1 MTKKDLKKYTVIQDC
16 IDGIYTIP
24 QSAKLLGLSDRQI
37 QRLKKEVKEKGS
49 TGVIH
54 KNRGKKPNNATEQ
67 DKINKIIELKKVIYM
82 KKLILHILKNYYKNV
97 KILIYL
103 IHAYIRIYVKMELKA
118 LESIKKKSYIIEGK
132 GNPIL
137 EN

>member
-67 DKINKIIELKKVIYM
+67 DKFGRFKFIVQNYLFFQYYLFFQV
-82 KKLILHILKNYYKNV
+82 LILYYFHKKTRHTKNCVVSFSIEYFTIL
-97 KILIYL
+97 LFC
-103 IHAYIRIYVKMELKA
+103 
-118 LESIKKKSYIIEGK
+118 
-132 GNPIL
+132 
-137 EN
+137 